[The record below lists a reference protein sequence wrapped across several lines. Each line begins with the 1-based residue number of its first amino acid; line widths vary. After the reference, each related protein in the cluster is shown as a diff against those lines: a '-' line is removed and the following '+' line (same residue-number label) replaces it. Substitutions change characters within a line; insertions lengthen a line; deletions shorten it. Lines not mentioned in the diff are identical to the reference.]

1 MDRQEIVKELRK
13 LVRSRGNDAVKLAYL
28 GEEGAAGMGRLDLTG
43 VTEFKRSEK
52 GCFEVHF
59 VDRLRALEMLE
70 RLTEKDEGG
79 AEMER
84 FLEGL
89 QGDESQ

>member
-1 MDRQEIVKELRK
+1 MDRQEIVRELWK
-13 LVRSRGNDAVKLAYL
+13 LIHSRGNDAVKLAYL
-28 GEEGAAGMGRLDLTG
+28 GEEGAVGVGRLDLAG
-43 VTEFKRSEK
+43 VTELKRSEK
-52 GCFEVHF
+52 GCFEVRF
-59 VDRLRALEMLE
+59 VDRLRALELLE

-89 QGDESQ
+89 QGDEAP

>member
-1 MDRQEIVKELRK
+1 MDRQEIVRELWK
-13 LVRSRGNDAVKLAYL
+13 LIRSRGNDAVKLAYL
-28 GEEGAAGMGRLDLTG
+28 GEEGAVGVGRLDLAG
-43 VTEFKRSEK
+43 VTELKRSEK
-52 GCFEVHF
+52 GCFEVRF

-70 RLTEKDEGG
+70 RLTEKAEGG

-89 QGDESQ
+89 QGDDGQ